1 VVGDALFE
9 SSSTDMVLVRDIE
22 CFSLCEHHMLPFFG
36 RVHVAYLPSGKVLGL
51 SKLARIVEVFSKRL
65 QIQERLTEQV
75 AKAVEDACGA
85 KGVAVTVNCQ

>member
-1 VVGDALFE
+1 
-9 SSSTDMVLVRDIE
+9 
-22 CFSLCEHHMLPFFG
+22 MLPFFG